1 MMMFVFTRQLG
12 ILIWKDVVIDI
23 RRKENFLSMFLFSLL
38 TLIIFNFS
46 LGDDPKLFRQMIP
59 GIIWVIFLLA
69 GVLGLSKTFIQE
81 VENGCMKGLLMAPID
96 RGHLFLG
103 KMLSTTLFLSLVQ
116 LLTVPMF
123 IVFFDLTLA
132 REWWML
138 VLVLLGGTLGFTSLG
153 TLLAAMTATL
163 RGKEVLLPIL
173 LFPLMTP
180 NLISVVHITAYIF
193 FGGQWSEVW
202 LWWKLLI
209 AFDVIVGIVSYLSF
223 EFILEE

>member
-1 MMMFVFTRQLG
+1 MMFAFTRQLG

-46 LGDDPKLFRQMIP
+46 FGDNPELFQLMVP
-59 GIIWVIFLLA
+59 GVIWVVFLLA

-103 KMLSTTLFLSLVQ
+103 KMMSTTLFLSLVQ
-116 LLTVPMF
+116 LLTVPLF
-123 IVFFDLTLA
+123 FLFFDLTLV
-132 REWWML
+132 RQWWML
-138 VLVLLGGTLGFTSLG
+138 VLVMLAGTLGFASLG

-163 RGKEVLLPIL
+163 RGREMLLPIL

-180 NLISVVHITAYIF
+180 NLLSVVHITSDIF
-193 FGGQWSEVW
+193 FGGEWSEVW
-202 LWWKLLI
+202 SWWKLLI

-223 EFILEE
+223 EFILED

>member
-1 MMMFVFTRQLG
+1 MMFAFTRQLG

-38 TLIIFNFS
+38 TLIIFNFTF
-46 LGDDPKLFRQMIP
+46 GDDPELFQLMVP
-59 GIIWVIFLLA
+59 GVIWVVFLLA

-103 KMLSTTLFLSLVQ
+103 KMMSTTLFLSLVQ
-116 LLTVPMF
+116 LLTVPLF
-123 IVFFDLTLA
+123 FLFFDLTLV
-132 REWWML
+132 RQWWML
-138 VLVLLGGTLGFTSLG
+138 VLVMLAGTLGFASLG

-163 RGKEVLLPIL
+163 RGREMLLQIL

-180 NLISVVHITAYIF
+180 NLLSVVHITSDIF
-193 FGGQWSEVW
+193 FGGEWSEVW
-202 LWWKLLI
+202 SWWKLLI

-223 EFILEE
+223 EFILED

>member
-1 MMMFVFTRQLG
+1 MMFAFTRQLG

-46 LGDDPKLFRQMIP
+46 FGDDPKLFQLMVP
-59 GIIWVIFLLA
+59 GVIWVVFLLA

-103 KMLSTTLFLSLVQ
+103 KMMSTTLFLSLVQ
-116 LLTVPMF
+116 LLTIPLIF
-123 IVFFDLTLA
+123 LFFDLTFV
-132 REWWML
+132 RQWWML
-138 VLVLLGGTLGFTSLG
+138 VLVLLAGTLGFAFLG

-163 RGKEVLLPIL
+163 RGRELLLPIL

-180 NLISVVHITAYIF
+180 NLLSVVHITSDIF
-193 FGGQWSEVW
+193 FGGEWSEVW
-202 LWWKLLI
+202 SWWKLLI
-209 AFDVIVGIVSYLSF
+209 AFDLIVGIVSYLSF
-223 EFILEE
+223 EFILED

>member
-1 MMMFVFTRQLG
+1 MMFAFTRQLG

-46 LGDDPKLFRQMIP
+46 FGDDPELFQLMVP
-59 GIIWVIFLLA
+59 GVIWVVFLLA

-96 RGHLFLG
+96 RGNLFLG
-103 KMLSTTLFLSLVQ
+103 KMMSTTLFLSLVQ
-116 LLTVPMF
+116 LLTVPLF
-123 IVFFDLTLA
+123 FLFFDLTLV
-132 REWWML
+132 RQWWML
-138 VLVLLGGTLGFTSLG
+138 VLVLLAGTLGFASLG

-163 RGKEVLLPIL
+163 RGREMLLPIL

-180 NLISVVHITAYIF
+180 NLLCVVHITSDIF
-193 FGGQWSEVW
+193 FGGEWSEVW
-202 LWWKLLI
+202 SWWKLLI
-209 AFDVIVGIVSYLSF
+209 AFDVIVGLVSYLSF
-223 EFILEE
+223 EFILED

>member
-1 MMMFVFTRQLG
+1 MMFAFTRQLG

-46 LGDDPKLFRQMIP
+46 FGDDPELFQLMIP
-59 GIIWVIFLLA
+59 GVIWVVFLLA

-103 KMLSTTLFLSLVQ
+103 KMMSTTLFLSLVQ
-116 LLTVPMF
+116 LLTVPLF
-123 IVFFDLTLA
+123 FLFFDLTLV
-132 REWWML
+132 RQWWML
-138 VLVLLGGTLGFTSLG
+138 VLVMLAGTLGFASLG

-163 RGKEVLLPIL
+163 RGREMLLPIL

-180 NLISVVHITAYIF
+180 NLLSVVHITSDIF
-193 FGGQWSEVW
+193 FGGVWSEVW
-202 LWWKLLI
+202 SWWKLLI

-223 EFILEE
+223 EFILED